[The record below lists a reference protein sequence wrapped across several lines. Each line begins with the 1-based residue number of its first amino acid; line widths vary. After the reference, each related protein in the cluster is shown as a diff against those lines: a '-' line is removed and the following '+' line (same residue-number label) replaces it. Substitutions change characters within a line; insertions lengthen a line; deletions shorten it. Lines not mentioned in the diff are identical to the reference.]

1 MIVMDMEHAT
11 MANVIAISDT
21 LVYHAIVIWIELYLF
36 FFFNSNIVHTFIELQ
51 KLLAPK
57 CAVRM
62 VFAYWTNVFVK
73 LDTVDQIAQ
82 FKVSFLKKGCVKYC
96 LFFTFLEPKCPE
108 DCNNNGVCQNG
119 ICKCHD
125 GYSGVN
131 CEEEVKLMDEECNGH
146 GTFNILTRKCDCF
159 EDYGGLQCESNVTKC
174 KKYLQSHL

>member
-1 MIVMDMEHAT
+1 MCSSHGICVLNKCICE
-11 MANVIAISDT
+11 VGYSGSDCS
-21 LVYHAIVIWIELYLF
+21 I
-36 FFFNSNIVHTFIELQ
+36 
-51 KLLAPK
+51 
-57 CAVRM
+57 
-62 VFAYWTNVFVK
+62 
-73 LDTVDQIAQ
+73 QI
-82 FKVSFLKKGCVKYC
+82 SFLKKGCVKYC
-96 LFFTFLEPKCPE
+96 LFFTFLEPICPE

-125 GYSGVN
+125 GYIGVN